1 MTLAVQVQSEVDPLE
16 LVITSSPGG
25 EFDQMLPENLERYR
39 PGPGGRPVEN
49 PDYLL
54 FDDLVVTS
62 VLQAEH
68 AGLVRVLRA
77 VTGTRGHLDFR
88 EILAGALANPAA
100 RAEATTGVLR
110 LEAELHGASA
120 QDPRAAQAAFDAL
133 DAPTLAA
140 ALISGRD
147 PDSGAQ
153 LLRWPAPNTL
163 FARDLAAAVG
173 DALVLTYGAEPGR
186 RRDMLLM
193 RIATRHHPLFRG
205 IPRVDIADDGP
216 IRAPGLAPAT
226 LEGGDIQVLAP
237 DVVLVGVG
245 VRTTLAAV
253 ERLAPRLHVRGIVHV
268 LACEMPRRRAAMHI
282 DTLFTR
288 IDREQCLIYPPL
300 LDSPASLGVRVHAFR
315 PDGHTVLGNHLL
327 DALASVGVE
336 LEPIWCGGDDPTA
349 QAREQWSDGA
359 NAFALAPGVIVSY
372 GRNERTLRE
381 LNIHGYE
388 IVDVDRFVANAMLY
402 VRSPG
407 RRVVVAL
414 PGHELVRGRGGPR
427 CLTLPLRRG

>member
-1 MTLAVQVQSEVDPLE
+1 MTLAVQVQSEVGPLE
-16 LVITSSPGG
+16 LVITSRPGG

-39 PGPGGRPVEN
+39 PGPDGRPVEN

-77 VTGTRGHLDFR
+77 VTGTRGHMDFR
-88 EILAGALANPAA
+88 EILAGALADPTA
-100 RAEATTGVLR
+100 RTEAITGVLR
-110 LEAELHGASA
+110 LEAELHGSSA
-120 QDPRAAQAAFDAL
+120 PDSRRARAGFDAL
-133 DAPTLAA
+133 DAPTLAE

-153 LLRWPAPNTL
+153 LLRWPAPNAL

-193 RIATRHHPLFRG
+193 RTATRHHPLLCD

-216 IRAPGLAPAT
+216 IRGPGLVPAT

-253 ERLAPRLHVRGIVHV
+253 ERLAPRLHTRGITHV
-268 LACEMPRRRAAMHI
+268 LACEIPRRRAAMHI

-288 IDREQCLIYPPL
+288 IDVEQCLIYPPL
-300 LDSPASLGVRVHAFR
+300 LDAPASLGVRVHAFR
-315 PDGHTVLGNHLL
+315 PDGHAPLGDHLL

-336 LEPIWCGGDDPTA
+336 LEPIFCGGDDPTA

-414 PGHELVRGRGGPR
+414 SGHELVRGRGGPR